1 MRGIE
6 KVAMVVVISTVIAVA
21 TVFASKKGE
30 LEEILGALLLIK
42 LIDAV
47 YLRFPYRDFNAEKEK
62 GR

>member
-47 YLRFPYRDFNAEKEK
+47 LVTNLTSKERK
-62 GR
+62 Q